1 MAIDSEDSVSLPV
14 PPPPRPAARRAAIE
28 MALRKFDGIEEA
40 PPARHPERP
49 TPRRFQWASLNRRP
63 AGALVAAA
71 IIAVVGVPAIQ
82 IALRDRPP
90 EAATESAQPGIPAQ
104 IQPPA
109 ASITANEPP
118 AQDQVDQAVAAA
130 EEAAAPPQPSKDEG
144 RTNLVA
150 DRKVAARA
158 LPSLA
163 APSPMAVVAAPPPA
177 PPPPPPPPPS
187 ADRQAEASDAAGV
200 GNIVVT
206 GSRIPAPNAK
216 SSGFAQRAEAAP
228 SPREII
234 APYGDF
240 LNRLQEA
247 LGDND
252 RRAVLRLV
260 GLPLRVNFAGG
271 VRTYRSR
278 QDIERDYDRIF
289 TPAVRDAAQNLYAGD
304 LTNRDGGR
312 LRGSGRI
319 WFGCGNRTCS
329 SEGVVRVREVTP

>member
-14 PPPPRPAARRAAIE
+14 PPPPRPAARRAAID
-28 MALRKFDGIEEA
+28 MALRKFDGIEDA

-71 IIAVVGVPAIQ
+71 IIAVIGVPAIQ

-90 EAATESAQPGIPAQ
+90 EAATEPAQPGLPAQ
-104 IQPPA
+104 NQPPA

-118 AQDQVDQAVAAA
+118 QQAEIGQAVAAA
-130 EEAAAPPQPSKDEG
+130 EEAAAPPQPAKDEG

-150 DRKVAARA
+150 DRKAAVPA
-158 LPSLA
+158 LSSLA
-163 APSPMAVVAAPPPA
+163 APSPMAVIAA
-177 PPPPPPPPPS
+177 PPPPPPPPP
-187 ADRQAEASDAAGV
+187 AEPQAEASDAAGV

-228 SPREII
+228 GPREII

-247 LGDND
+247 LGGND
-252 RRAVLRLV
+252 RRAVLQLV

-319 WFGCGNRTCS
+319 WFGCGLRTCS

>member
-14 PPPPRPAARRAAIE
+14 PPPPRPAARRAAID
-28 MALRKFDGIEEA
+28 MALRKFDGIEDA

-90 EAATESAQPGIPAQ
+90 EAATEPAQPGLPAQ
-104 IQPPA
+104 NQPPA

-118 AQDQVDQAVAAA
+118 QQAEIGQAVAAA
-130 EEAAAPPQPSKDEG
+130 EEAAAPLQPAKDEG
-144 RTNLVA
+144 RANLVA
-150 DRKVAARA
+150 DRKAAAPA
-158 LPSLA
+158 LPSPA
-163 APSPMAVVAAPPPA
+163 APSPMAVIAA
-177 PPPPPPPPPS
+177 PPPPPPPPP
-187 ADRQAEASDAAGV
+187 AEPQAEASDAAGV

-228 SPREII
+228 GPREII

-247 LGDND
+247 LGGND
-252 RRAVLRLV
+252 RRAVLQLV

-319 WFGCGNRTCS
+319 WFGCGLRTCS

>member
-28 MALRKFDGIEEA
+28 MALRKFDGIEDA

-71 IIAVVGVPAIQ
+71 IIAVIGVPAIQ

-90 EAATESAQPGIPAQ
+90 EAATEPAQPGLPAQ
-104 IQPPA
+104 NQPPA

-118 AQDQVDQAVAAA
+118 QQAEIGQAVAAA
-130 EEAAAPPQPSKDEG
+130 EEAAAPPQPAKDEG
-144 RTNLVA
+144 RANLVA
-150 DRKVAARA
+150 DRKAAAPA
-158 LPSLA
+158 LPSPA
-163 APSPMAVVAAPPPA
+163 APSPMAVIAA
-177 PPPPPPPPPS
+177 PPPPPPPPP
-187 ADRQAEASDAAGV
+187 AEPQAEASDAAGV

-247 LGDND
+247 LGGND
-252 RRAVLRLV
+252 RRAVLQLV

-319 WFGCGNRTCS
+319 WFGCGLRTCS